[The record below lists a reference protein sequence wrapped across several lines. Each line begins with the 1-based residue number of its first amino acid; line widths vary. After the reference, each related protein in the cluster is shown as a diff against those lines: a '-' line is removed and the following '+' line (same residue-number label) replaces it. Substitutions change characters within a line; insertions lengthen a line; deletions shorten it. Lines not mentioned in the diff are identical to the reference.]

1 MPERIE
7 NRMVVDSLWENCY
20 PQQAEAVKE
29 PGYHKYGTGDFVPEK
44 EAYEYAL
51 DQCLNGS
58 EEDQKEFRTMLVE
71 WYFSGGAWRKEEY
84 SGT

>member
-1 MPERIE
+1 MGDVE
-7 NRMVVDSLWENCY
+7 NRMVVDSLWESYY
-20 PQQAEAVKE
+20 PPQTKELKE
-29 PGYHKYGTGDFVPEK
+29 PGYHKFGTEEFVPEK

-71 WYFSGGAWRKEEY
+71 WYYSGGAWRKEEY